1 MSTVASG
8 AIQFVIGA
16 NNAEKSCT
24 YIASDPSTST
34 EPSLSGTLFII
45 GNSADS
51 TKKSNIVEVDTNKL
65 RVFGD
70 IVLAETDEN
79 GDTVEICSLRDIW
92 NKVKDL

>member
-16 NNAEKSCT
+16 NNTERSCT
-24 YIASDPSTST
+24 YTASDPSTSTST

-51 TKKSNIVEVDTNKL
+51 TKKSNIVKVDTNKL

-79 GDTVEICSLRDIW
+79 EDTVEICSLRYI
-92 NKVKDL
+92 